1 MADSL
6 PLFPLRA
13 VLLPGANLPLHIFE
27 PRYRQLTVDLVN
39 GTVPDRQFGVI
50 ALRPSTEREVTEL
63 AQLSAIGCS
72 AALREAKRLPDGRFD
87 IITTGERR
95 FRLLELDTTS
105 APYLMGRVEWVP
117 DVEQPTAAADS
128 VSLLAESARSAH
140 RRYCT
145 AAWQREDWSEPDAD
159 TATCELAHALAA
171 DCLLS
176 MEDRQDLLE
185 ETRPLHRLR
194 MVGRLLN
201 REAGFLSALRAVP
214 APPSEFSEPICL
226 N

>member
-1 MADSL
+1 MPDSL

-27 PRYRQLTVDLVN
+27 PRYRQLTVDLVT
-39 GTVPDRQFGVI
+39 GALPDRRFGVI
-50 ALRPSTEREVTEL
+50 ALRPSVDHEVTDIG
-63 AQLSAIGCS
+63 QLRAVGCS
-72 AALREAKRLPDGRFD
+72 AELRQAKRLPDGRFD
-87 IITTGERR
+87 IVTTGERR
-95 FRLLELDTTS
+95 FRLLELDATS
-105 APYLMGRVEWVP
+105 APYLMGTVEWVP
-117 DVEQPTAAADS
+117 DTEQPTLAADS

-145 AAWQREDWSEPDAD
+145 AAWQREDWSEPAAD
-159 TATCELAHALAA
+159 IETVQLAHALAA

-176 MEDRQDLLE
+176 LDDRQRLLE

-194 MVGRLLN
+194 LVGKLLN
-201 REAGFLSALRAVP
+201 REAGIISALRAVP
-214 APPSEFSEPICL
+214 APPSEFSAPICL